1 MGANDPITYMAV
13 DIEAS
18 GPVPGLFNMISL
30 GIVPVRLVEGTW
42 VVDEIELY
50 QEYKPVFPGW
60 DEGAEKI
67 HGIPRAH
74 LEENGLELEP
84 AMRALKEWAKGNSK
98 KTRCVFVGHNA
109 PFDWS
114 FVAYYFAHVGMEN
127 PFGYNA
133 LDTKA
138 LAMGKLD
145 LGWLETSKENL
156 QGKLKLPAQDDSKVH
171 NAVYDARYQ
180 ALILA
185 ALLNLPKRKDL
196 T

>member
-1 MGANDPITYMAV
+1 MLRIEYLLLGKQRAAKRSASGLDGTHLGLYSPRPFRTGATVGANDPITYMCV

-30 GIVPVRLVEGTW
+30 GAVPVRLVEGSW
-42 VVDEIELY
+42 LVDEIELY

-84 AMRALKEWAKGNSK
+84 AMRALKEWAKGHSK

-109 PFDWS
+109 PFDW
-114 FVAYYFAHVGMEN
+114 
-127 PFGYNA
+127 
-133 LDTKA
+133 
-138 LAMGKLD
+138 
-145 LGWLETSKENL
+145 
-156 QGKLKLPAQDDSKVH
+156 
-171 NAVYDARYQ
+171 
-180 ALILA
+180 
-185 ALLNLPKRKDL
+185 
-196 T
+196 